1 MGMKFYPDK
10 LRFYRKKER
19 LATDGFCKLAEIGRT
34 SLWKLESGKKDP
46 TESEIRMFAY
56 VLNISVSE
64 ISNLEDLPISRHS
77 LSGSVLE
84 SWSSFVD
91 ADERKMIEQA
101 NDFISKIRLQQH
113 ELKQTS
119 IVIKA
124 LLSSMQSI
132 FYVKDINMKYIT
144 ANAAFLKILDLD
156 SKYKVAGKTDEDF
169 FSSKDAKENN
179 MQDYNVLVSGEPI
192 LKKEG
197 YIPGTRKK
205 KWGIF
210 SKLPVLDSEGKIAA
224 IVGTIVDITKRKKAE
239 EIRRLLEQT
248 LNNSNDVVW
257 LRHPPPDNK
266 LIYVSDSID
275 FLSGYPKNNFMSKG
289 NFWIDV
295 CVHPEDRKLQEEYRQ
310 NKSWPTVRIYRII
323 KPDGDIRWIES
334 TIFYNKYN
342 DKRCIGTID
351 RDITRDKKNEKKRK
365 EKVKLTIQNLKSDIG
380 KILEKNKIPK
390 NVIEEISELY

>member
-1 MGMKFYPDK
+1 MIFFPAK

-19 LATDGFCKLAEIGRT
+19 LSTHDFCKLAEIGRT
-34 SLWKLESGKKDP
+34 SLWKLENGKKEP
-46 TESEIRMFAY
+46 TESEVRMFAFLLH
-56 VLNISVSE
+56 VSVSK
-64 ISNLEDLPISRHS
+64 ISDLEDLSISKNS
-77 LSGSVLE
+77 LSSSILD

-91 ADERKMIEQA
+91 ADERKIIEQS
-101 NDFISKIRLQQH
+101 NDFVSKIRLQQH

-119 IVIKA
+119 IIIKA
-124 LLSSMQSI
+124 LLSSMQTI

-144 ANAAFLKILDLD
+144 ANVAFLKILDLD
-156 SKYKVAGKTDEDF
+156 SKYKVAGKVDEDF

-179 MQDYNVLVSGEPI
+179 MLDHNVLVSGEPI
-192 LKKEG
+192 IKQEG

-239 EIRRLLEQT
+239 EIRRLLELT
-248 LNNSNDVVW
+248 LNNSSDVVW

-275 FLSGYPKNNFMSKG
+275 ALSGYPKNNFMSSKG

-295 CVHPEDRKLQEEYRQ
+295 CVHPEDRKMQEDYRK
-310 NKSWPTVRIYRII
+310 NKSWPTVRVYRII
-323 KPDGDIRWIES
+323 KPNGNIRWIES

-351 RDITRDKKNEKKRK
+351 RDITDDKKSDENKTN
-365 EKVKLTIQNLKSDIG
+365 KLAHAIENVKSDIIM
-380 KILEKNKIPK
+380 ILEKNNVPK
-390 NVIEEISELY
+390 KVIKEILALQ

>member
-1 MGMKFYPDK
+1 MKFFPDK

-19 LATDGFCKLAEIGRT
+19 LSTNDFCKLAEIGST
-34 SLWKLESGKKDP
+34 SLWKLENGKKEP
-46 TESEIRMFAY
+46 TESEARMFAY
-56 VLNISVSE
+56 LLHISVSE
-64 ISNLEDLPISRHS
+64 ISDLEDLSISKNS
-77 LSGSVLE
+77 LSSSILD

-91 ADERKMIEQA
+91 ADERKIIEQA
-101 NDFISKIRLQQH
+101 NDFVSKIRLQQH
-113 ELKQTS
+113 ELKQAS

-124 LLSSMQSI
+124 LLSSMQTI

-156 SKYKVAGKTDEDF
+156 SKYKVAGKVDEDF

-179 MQDYNVLVSGEPI
+179 MLDYNVLVSGEPI
-192 LKKEG
+192 IKQEG

-205 KWGIF
+205 KWGLF

-224 IVGTIVDITKRKKAE
+224 IVATIVDITKRKKAE
-239 EIRRLLEQT
+239 EIRRLLEVT
-248 LNNSNDVVW
+248 LNNSSDVVW

-275 FLSGYPKNNFMSKG
+275 ALSGYPKNNFMSKG

-295 CVHPEDRKLQEEYRQ
+295 CVHPEDRKLQEEYRK
-310 NKSWPTVRIYRII
+310 NKSWPTVRVYRIV
-323 KPDGDIRWIES
+323 KPDGNIRWIES

-342 DKRCIGTID
+342 DQRCIGTID
-351 RDITRDKKNEKKRK
+351 RDITADKVNEENRTENVEKAVKN
-365 EKVKLTIQNLKSDIG
+365 IKSDIVR
-380 KILEKNKIPK
+380 ILEKNGISEE
-390 NVIEEISELY
+390 VIEEINKC